1 MNIQL
6 WYSKDME
13 RWRWTLSSEESSKT
27 MVQESGGQK
36 DLRLAMND
44 VATTVE
50 YLLDRGIVSERE

>member
-6 WYSKDME
+6 WYSKDMG

-27 MVQESGGQK
+27 MIQESGGQE